1 MQNAVH
7 PTPIWADLAEMT
19 HSLERRFG
27 LSRLKRGMLAMLAGW
42 LGYFVVVSMSVR
54 ALNKVTVPFLDM
66 PLGVFLAAQGTA
78 VIFLAALILL
88 VKTSGRSTTPARF
101 VGAPPARIRAA
112 DRALPRPDCVPL
124 PGSYA
129 QLPMKRMSTSR
140 RCGRTRCSAT

>member
-19 HSLERRFG
+19 HSLERHFG

-54 ALNKVTVPFLDM
+54 ALNKVTVPLLDM

-88 VKTSGRSTTPARF
+88 VKASGRTTPAR
-101 VGAPPARIRAA
+101 
-112 DRALPRPDCVPL
+112 
-124 PGSYA
+124 
-129 QLPMKRMSTSR
+129 
-140 RCGRTRCSAT
+140 